1 MSELFV
7 IATRNNF
14 LFASPQGNLTV
25 QQLWRLPL
33 TSTVANKANLN
44 DVAVALADEIDKV
57 GTRSFVD
64 TASTDPR
71 KTELNQKLEVV
82 KYIIATVQAE
92 SQKEAERRDRKARRE
107 KILNAIEAAENR
119 ELGSK
124 SAADL
129 RAELANLED

>member
-7 IATRNNF
+7 IATRKNF